1 MSELLLG
8 ATLGIL
14 GLIIFLSCII
24 GWAYAEPVLY
34 LLAMHAAVGVWQLM
48 DATGA
53 SPWPHMDDA
62 AARALSA
69 LQLALISGQ
78 GLLVLGD
85 PRRSRRVQQAF
96 WLTGALCLMA
106 GLLGFAMTLPPL
118 LGDTLLALVA
128 LQLAWAI
135 RRSWSVCGQWK
146 WWFAGGQAFFVLLTL
161 LAAHVQVAGRRELLL
176 ALALVLQVPMVY
188 LGLVWRSRMAKEVS
202 LRMDAMATT
211 DPLTGLATMKIVM
224 DRLEG
229 ATRRS
234 RRFGYQSTLFLI
246 ELENLSEIARL
257 HGEQARE
264 TAMLLAGSCL
274 RSLLKDV
281 DVAGRVASTRFALLV
296 EGLEHDRSAPALAT
310 SIVAHGL
317 MSEGRSLPGLELEF
331 RVAYGLLPPNT
342 QALNDLLSRLDDA
355 LRELQAQGGKKI
367 AALASP
373 VSSNPFPRTS

>member
-1 MSELLLG
+1 MNELLLG

-34 LLAMHAAVGVWQLM
+34 LLATHAAVGVWQLM
-48 DATGA
+48 DATGTDLK
-53 SPWPHMDDA
+53 PHMDDA
-62 AARALSA
+62 TVRALSA

-85 PRRSRRVQQAF
+85 PRRGRRVQQAF
-96 WLTGALCLMA
+96 WLAGGLCLFA
-106 GLLGFAMTLPPL
+106 GLLGLAVPLSPL
-118 LGDTLLALVA
+118 LEDTLLALVA

-146 WWFAGGQAFFVLLTL
+146 WWFAGGQAIFMLLTL
-161 LAAHVQVAGRRELLL
+161 LAAHVQVAGRREILL

-202 LRMDAMATT
+202 LRMDAQATT

-246 ELENLSEIARL
+246 ELDNLPEVTRL
-257 HGEQARE
+257 YGEQARE
-264 TAMLLAGSCL
+264 TAMLLAGNCL
-274 RSLLKDV
+274 QSMLKDV
-281 DVAGRVASTRFALLV
+281 DVAGRVANTRFALLA
-296 EGLEHDRSAPALAT
+296 EGLDHDRSAPALAT

-342 QALNDLLSRLDDA
+342 RALDDLLSRLDQA
-355 LRELQAQGGKKI
+355 LQGLPAHGGKKI
-367 AALASP
+367 AALAP
-373 VSSNPFPRTS
+373 LVSSNPIPRIS